1 MSPHISN
8 IDIQE
13 IGRKIEWV
21 GSSLGWSSGSSQ
33 ATTQRAAVSLGE
45 SAGGPQQIENR
56 RRSASEVYRMQT
68 EREDMD
74 RRLQI
79 AERKIADHDE
89 YLRRQFRNL

>member
-1 MSPHISN
+1 MGWVIFGVVIWIIASN
-8 IDIQE
+8 HSTRGCKSRRQH
-13 IGRKIEWV
+13 R
-21 GSSLGWSSGSSQ
+21 
-33 ATTQRAAVSLGE
+33 R
-45 SAGGPQQIENR
+45 PQQIENR